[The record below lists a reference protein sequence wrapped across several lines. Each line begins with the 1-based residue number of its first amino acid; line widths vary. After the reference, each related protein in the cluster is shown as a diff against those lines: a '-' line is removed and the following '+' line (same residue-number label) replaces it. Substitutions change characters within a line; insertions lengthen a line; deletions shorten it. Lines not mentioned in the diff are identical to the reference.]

1 MAIVINASSAPYQT
15 PGFLS
20 GGGVMGEL
28 MRSYDWERT
37 CLGSPQNWPSTL
49 KTSLRLLLTSN
60 HPMIIWWG
68 SELIQFYNDAY
79 LQTMDAGG
87 RHPRALGQP
96 GRECWEEIWTIIGP
110 QINYVMSGQGA
121 TWHEEQLLQVTRH
134 TELHDEWW
142 TYGFS
147 PIEDDAG
154 VHGVLVVCN
163 NVTEQHQ
170 AREKL
175 QQLNRQLEEEIE
187 HRKQAEA
194 RLALQHQVELN
205 REQERSHNIL
215 RTLKDGFMLMD
226 SHFRVL
232 QINAAGLMMSAM
244 SEADVVGRL
253 HWDVWQGS
261 EKLDVG
267 DTYRY
272 VMRERQ
278 ASTLKGCYELADK
291 KVWLDIYVYPYG
303 DGIAVLFRDITHQ
316 VNTEQNLAEVSF
328 ESEQRKRFYETF
340 LSHTPDL
347 AYVFDRNH
355 KFIYANAVLLKMWG
369 KTWEEAIGKNCL
381 ELGYEPW
388 HAEMHDREIEQV
400 IATKQAVRGD
410 VPFNGTFGRRIYDY
424 IFVPVLGPDGEV
436 EVIAGTTRDVTE
448 RKEHEERLQQ
458 LADDLAE
465 TNRRKTEFLATL
477 AHELRNPLAPIRT
490 GLELMRISQPN
501 AASHSKALEMM
512 GRQLNQLVRLIDDLL
527 EIARINSGK
536 IELKNQRVD
545 FTSIATTAVEAV
557 LGQIESAGHKLE
569 IQICDDTIWLDVD
582 PDRIAQ
588 ILSNLLTN
596 AIKYTPA
603 RGHIILK
610 AQLEGDFATISVI
623 DNGVGIP
630 QDALNQVFDM
640 FSQVSQTK
648 NHSQGGLGIG
658 LSLVRSLVQM
668 HGGTVIAQS
677 DGEGKG
683 STFTL
688 KLPLAKSLTPATTA
702 IPSQIPGEGFSQN
715 ALQILLADDNQD
727 AANTLSSLLSLLG
740 HSVAIAYDGNK
751 ALNIATLNYFD
762 LIILDL
768 GMPGLNGYEV
778 AAEIRKIPRLKKTM
792 LAALTGWGSENHRDK
807 TKEAGFDVHLTKP
820 ATIIEIN
827 QLLSAVTTNSS

>member
-1 MAIVINASSAPYQT
+1 M
-15 PGFLS
+15 
-20 GGGVMGEL
+20 GGL
-28 MRSYDWERT
+28 MRNYDWEGSR
-37 CLGSPQNWPSTL
+37 LGSPQSWPSTL

-60 HPMIIWWG
+60 HPMFIWWG
-68 SELIQFYNDAY
+68 PELIQFYNDAY

-87 RHPRALGQP
+87 RHPSALGQR
-96 GRECWEEIWTIIGP
+96 GRECWEEIWAIIGP
-110 QINYVMSGQGA
+110 QIDYVMSGQGA

-134 TELHDEWW
+134 GELHDERW

-147 PIEDDAG
+147 PIEDDSG

-175 QQLNRQLEEEIE
+175 QQLNQQLEEEIE

-194 RLALQHQVELN
+194 RLALQHQAELN
-205 REQERSHNIL
+205 REQERSHHIL

-226 SHFRVL
+226 RNFCVL
-232 QINAAGLMMSAM
+232 QINAAGLTMNAM
-244 SEADVVGRL
+244 SEADVIGRA
-253 HWDVWQGS
+253 HWDIWPGS
-261 EKLDVG
+261 ENLEVG
-267 DTYRY
+267 DTYKY

-278 ASTLKGCYELADK
+278 PASLMRCYELAAK
-291 KVWLDIYVYPYG
+291 RIWLDIYVYPYEE
-303 DGIAVLFRDITHQ
+303 GIAVLFRDITHQ
-316 VNTEQNLAEVSF
+316 ITTEQNLAALSF

-355 KFIYANAVLLKMWG
+355 RFIYANAVLLKMWG

-400 IATKQAVRGD
+400 IATKKPVRGD
-410 VPFNGTFGRRIYDY
+410 VPFNGAFGRRIYDY

-448 RKEHEERLQQ
+448 RKEHEEMLQQ
-458 LADDLAE
+458 LANDLAE

-490 GLELMRISQPN
+490 GLELMRISQPSPE
-501 AASHSKALEMM
+501 SHSKALEMM

-536 IELKNQRVD
+536 IELKNQRID
-545 FTSIATTAVEAV
+545 FTSIATMAIEAV
-557 LGQIESAGHKLE
+557 LAQIESAGHKLE
-569 IQICDDTIWLDVD
+569 IQICDDTIWLDAD
-582 PDRIAQ
+582 PARIAQ

-596 AIKYTPA
+596 AIKYTPTG
-603 RGHIILK
+603 GHIVLK
-610 AQLEGDFATISVI
+610 AWIEDSFAVISVI
-623 DNGVGIP
+623 DNGIGIP
-630 QDALNQVFDM
+630 HDALEQVFDM
-640 FSQVSQTK
+640 FTQIPKNK

-658 LSLVRSLVQM
+658 LSLVQSLAQM
-668 HGGTVIAQS
+668 HGGSVIAES
-677 DGEGKG
+677 DGDGKG

-688 KLPLAKSLTPATTA
+688 KLPIAEGEVILPTPTIAQIDHETHANKSLR
-702 IPSQIPGEGFSQN
+702 
-715 ALQILLADDNQD
+715 ILIADDNQD
-727 AANTLSSLLSLLG
+727 AVDTLSKLLSLLG
-740 HSVAIAYDGNK
+740 HQVEIAYDGEQ
-751 ALNIATLNYFD
+751 ALNLAAAKNFELV
-762 LIILDL
+762 ILDL
-768 GMPGLNGYEV
+768 GMPSLNGYEV
-778 AAEIRKIPRLKKTM
+778 AEKIRSIPHLRETM

-807 TKEAGFDVHLTKP
+807 TKAAGFDAHLTKP
-820 ATIIEIN
+820 AAINEIN
-827 QLLSAVTTNSS
+827 QLISLASGF